1 MRDTMLTILVFFLIV
16 GFATYYLVRHP
27 LRSGKYII
35 GGIGLTLLG
44 GFMSVAIFLVLAVAC
59 PPGVTW

>member
-1 MRDTMLTILVFFLIV
+1 MLTILVFFIVV

-44 GFMSVAIFLVLAVAC
+44 VFMSVAIFLVLAVAC
-59 PPGVTW
+59 TPGVTW

>member
-1 MRDTMLTILVFFLIV
+1 MLTILVFFLVV
-16 GFATYYLVRHP
+16 GFATYYMVRHP

-44 GFMSVAIFLVLAVAC
+44 VFMSSAIFLLLAYAC
-59 PPGVTW
+59 TPQWQ

>member
-1 MRDTMLTILVFFLIV
+1 MLTILVFFIVV

-27 LRSGKYII
+27 LRSGKYIA

-44 GFMSVAIFLVLAVAC
+44 VFMSVAIFLVLGYAC
-59 PPGVTW
+59 TPQWQ

>member
-1 MRDTMLTILVFFLIV
+1 MLTILVFFLVV

-44 GFMSVAIFLVLAVAC
+44 VFMSAAIFLLLGYAC
-59 PPGVTW
+59 TPQWQ

>member
-1 MRDTMLTILVFFLIV
+1 MLTLLVFFIVV

-27 LRSGKYII
+27 LRSGKYIA

-44 GFMSVAIFLVLAVAC
+44 VFMSVAIFLVLGYAC
-59 PPGVTW
+59 TPQWQ